1 MAVNAFLIYTWTSAY
16 ISRDNNYKIKIV
28 SRHFL
33 YTILQIILKT
43 MYLFILEFI
52 TCNSNQFSI
61 IVILKSFR
69 AKILVG
75 QIIYEWNIYTNI
87 HTVYL

>member
-1 MAVNAFLIYTWTSAY
+1 
-16 ISRDNNYKIKIV
+16 
-28 SRHFL
+28 
-33 YTILQIILKT
+33 

-75 QIIYEWNIYTNI
+75 QIYIVVYEYIYTNI
-87 HTVYL
+87 HTV